1 MVLVS
6 AKAKRVGG
14 SIMVTLPK
22 HVVDFLGVR
31 EGDLVQISVDLPR
44 KDFFGALRG
53 IGRFTEED
61 RAEHP

>member
-1 MVLVS
+1 MALVT
-6 AKAKRVGG
+6 AKTKRVGG

-22 HVVDFLGVR
+22 HVVDLLGLR
-31 EGDLVQISVDLPR
+31 EGDLVQLNVELPR

-61 RAEHP
+61 RAEHA